1 MASSKRYYWL
11 KLKEDFFG
19 SKYIKYIRAQDNGDL
34 MLCVYLELQ
43 LKSLKN
49 VGTINY
55 DKLLPSCAEEVAF
68 DLGET
73 VEIVNRTISLLEKL
87 GLLEFKGDGSL
98 YLPAVKDVVGSET
111 PAAERQR
118 RRRARDSAPNGEKDP
133 EENPYAEWGTPG
145 SGNM

>member
-11 KLKEDFFG
+11 KLKEDFFS

-49 VGTINY
+49 VGTISY

-87 GLLEFKGDGSL
+87 GLLELKGDGSL

-118 RRRARDSAPNGEKDP
+118 RRRARDSGSNAEKDP
-133 EENPYAEWGTPG
+133 EENPYAEWGTPD
-145 SGNM
+145 SSNM

>member
-1 MASSKRYYWL
+1 MAIGKRYYWL

-19 SKYIKYIRAQDNGDL
+19 SKYIKYIRSQENGDL

-73 VEIVNRTISLLEKL
+73 LEIVSRTISLLEKL
-87 GLLEFKGDGSL
+87 GLLEIKGDGSL

-111 PAAERQR
+111 AAAERQR
-118 RRRARDSAPNGEKDP
+118 RKRARESVADVQTVPG
-133 EENPYAEWGTPG
+133 ENPYAEWGDQDN
-145 SGNM
+145 GNL